1 MARRRARVLGLVLVA
16 GLWLGAFVLP
26 ADAQVTTIETV
37 PPDVDD
43 DGRTAGERIDRVVV
57 MLRILG
63 AVVVVS
69 TAAYWWRT
77 RPGARGVGDEVEDEL
92 KVDAEGEFRS
102 EDEEMAR

>member
-1 MARRRARVLGLVLVA
+1 MARRRARVLGLGLVA

>member
-1 MARRRARVLGLVLVA
+1 MARRRARVPGLVLVA
-16 GLWLGAFVLP
+16 GLWMGAFALP

-43 DGRTAGERIDRVVV
+43 EGRTAGERIDQVVV

-63 AVVVVS
+63 VIVVVS

-77 RPGARGVGDEVEDEL
+77 RPGGNGAPDEL
-92 KVDAEGEFRS
+92 RAEGPVQS
-102 EDEEMAR
+102 EDEEVVR

>member
-77 RPGARGVGDEVEDEL
+77 RPGA
-92 KVDAEGEFRS
+92 
-102 EDEEMAR
+102 